1 MLTHSYCEY
10 ETFHT
15 HECHSL
21 FRKVLILA
29 VIFLI
34 YGETFFIQFMFYKS
48 LNEGSWHSSETL
60 LVSYHWSWLY
70 NMYFEN
76 YVLLFLAGKSK
87 LFSSLRGRHERHSTH
102 LENLTTD
109 RKPKSPTKISPRKLC
124 LDSLFYLFLF
134 LFIDTRPVIYD
145 GFQNARGQ

>member
-1 MLTHSYCEY
+1 M
-10 ETFHT
+10 
-15 HECHSL
+15 
-21 FRKVLILA
+21 
-29 VIFLI
+29 
-34 YGETFFIQFMFYKS
+34 
-48 LNEGSWHSSETL
+48 
-60 LVSYHWSWLY
+60 Y

-76 YVLLFLAGKSK
+76 YAPLFLAGKSK

-102 LENLTTD
+102 LEDLTTD
-109 RKPKSPTKISPRKLC
+109 RKPKSPTKRSSCKLC